1 MLAPQYPGMTQAVA
15 ICLTTMMVLDFLVMY
30 FIDQVMKIPGLMIVL
45 AVLGSVLI
53 FVQVGFAVEIVLTA
67 LKNLR
72 IIQV

>member
-1 MLAPQYPGMTQAVA
+1 
-15 ICLTTMMVLDFLVMY
+15 MMVLDFLVMY